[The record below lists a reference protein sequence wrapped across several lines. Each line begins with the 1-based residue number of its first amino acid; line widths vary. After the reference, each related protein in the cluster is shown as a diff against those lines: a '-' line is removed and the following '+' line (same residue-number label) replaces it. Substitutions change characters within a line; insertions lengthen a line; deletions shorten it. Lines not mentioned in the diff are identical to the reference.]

1 MKFLAVLAL
10 ILCCVVA
17 ALASGSGS
25 KRPSDTDHSK
35 SFLHPIGSHVNKKI
49 GVDASKPRGN
59 GNAFFNVVRGAQKKE
74 FLKKGGKH

>member
-49 GVDASKPRGN
+49 GVDASKPR
-59 GNAFFNVVRGAQKKE
+59 
-74 FLKKGGKH
+74 